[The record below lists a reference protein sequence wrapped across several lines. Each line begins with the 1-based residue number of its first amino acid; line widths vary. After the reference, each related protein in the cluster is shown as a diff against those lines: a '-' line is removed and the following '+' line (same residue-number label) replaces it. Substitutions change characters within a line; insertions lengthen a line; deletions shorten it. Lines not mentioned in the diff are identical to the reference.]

1 MMLELKDIEK
11 NYYIRNKKLKVLDNI
26 SLTIKENEFVGLIGP
41 SGSGKTTLARII
53 AGLDRPDKGKVIL
66 DEIELQGP
74 SERISMVFQN
84 FALLPWK
91 TALENVELALL
102 NKKEQEREKIA
113 SHFLELVGLSGF
125 EDSYPYELSRG
136 MKQRVGLAR
145 ALAKDPDIL
154 ILDEPFSALDPL
166 SALSLRRLLKDII
179 KDESSP
185 PESAILISHNIE
197 EVVELS
203 TRVIVMSQIPAKI
216 KADIKVTLTNKKR
229 NRRSREFKQFVD
241 MFTSLVTS

>member
-1 MMLELKDIEK
+1 MMLELKEVEK
-11 NYYIRNKKLKVLDNI
+11 SYYIRKKKLKVLDSI

-53 AGLDRPDKGKVIL
+53 AGLDKPDKGKVVL

-102 NKKEQEREKIA
+102 NKKEEEREKIA
-113 SHFLELVGLSGF
+113 SHFLDIVGLSGF

-216 KADIKVTLTNKKR
+216 KADIKVTLTDKKR